1 MLTAFSVVVQRA
13 EIVFFNHLHLLFDA
27 KNEEGNIQ
35 SN

>member
-1 MLTAFSVVVQRA
+1 MLTAFCVIVQR

-27 KNEEGNIQ
+27 KNEERNIQ